1 MSLITMK
8 DIADIEQLSQQGN
21 SVEQIQKLTGRSHAS
36 VVSVLGGQHTLQVS
50 ARLKTKKSIHLR
62 TREAIAL
69 IVGEKKDH
77 HAGRGNQFLPTP
89 QQIDAACLAIR
100 EAWTESERYSRY
112 GSTAPIGQDTKSPS
126 QEDRE

>member
-1 MSLITMK
+1 MN

-21 SVEQIQKLTGRSHAS
+21 SVEQIRKLTGRSHAS
-36 VVSVLGGQHTLQVS
+36 VVSVLDGQHALQLS
-50 ARLKTKKSIHLR
+50 AKLKTKKSVHLR

-69 IVGEKKDH
+69 IVGEKTDH

-100 EAWTESERYSRY
+100 EAWTDAERYSRY
-112 GSTAPIGQDTKSPS
+112 GSAAPIGQEKKFPS
-126 QEDRE
+126 QDDRE